1 MKIVSYI
8 LIFLI
13 ISGLTI
19 LIVNQVYG
27 LIKDIKKRRLKKKD
41 KIENKEE

>member
-13 ISGLTI
+13 ILGLTI
-19 LIVNQVYG
+19 LIVTQVIG

-41 KIENKEE
+41 KKGTQEE